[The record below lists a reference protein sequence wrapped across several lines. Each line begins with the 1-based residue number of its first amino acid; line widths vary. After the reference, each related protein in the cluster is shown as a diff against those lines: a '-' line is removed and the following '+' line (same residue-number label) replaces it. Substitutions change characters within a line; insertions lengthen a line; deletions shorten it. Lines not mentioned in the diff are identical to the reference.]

1 MHYSE
6 FGLKNKRRIMED
18 KTAIFENIDLFC
30 NNNKEISFKKRSN
43 SLFGVFDGFVIN
55 INLFYLFLKFNFKF

>member
-1 MHYSE
+1 LHYSE

-43 SLFGVFDGFVIN
+43 SLFGVFDGFVII

>member
-1 MHYSE
+1 LHYSE

-30 NNNKEISFKKRSN
+30 NNKEISFKKRSN
-43 SLFGVFDGFVIN
+43 SLFGVFDGFVI
-55 INLFYLFLKFNFKF
+55 IIKTYFIYS